1 LHQTDYAGSN
11 CASHPLEPSSHQQQQ
26 LSNINLARGFAY
38 SSWHGC
44 FHTLQ
49 CIGPLYV
56 VPVFLVQAIHTAAD
70 LARIHKSKVT
80 VLVVDHK
87 GEGGDP
93 AVKMQV
99 INK

>member
-1 LHQTDYAGSN
+1 MSLCVCVNVA
-11 CASHPLEPSSHQQQQ
+11 A
-26 LSNINLARGFAY
+26 A
-38 SSWHGC
+38 
-44 FHTLQ
+44 
-49 CIGPLYV
+49 
-56 VPVFLVQAIHTAAD
+56 VQAIHTAAD
-70 LARIHKSKVT
+70 LAKIHNSKIT

>member
-1 LHQTDYAGSN
+1 MHLCS
-11 CASHPLEPSSHQQQQ
+11 CIQQ
-26 LSNINLARGFAY
+26 LAY
-38 SSWHGC
+38 C
-44 FHTLQ
+44 TRTLTRCQ
-49 CIGPLYV
+49 RISATPCLLCLSACVGV
-56 VPVFLVQAIHTAAD
+56 SQAIHTAAD

-93 AVKMQV
+93 AVKLQV

>member
-1 LHQTDYAGSN
+1 MLV
-11 CASHPLEPSSHQQQQ
+11 LL
-26 LSNINLARGFAY
+26 LSV
-38 SSWHGC
+38 C
-44 FHTLQ
+44 VCT
-49 CIGPLYV
+49 
-56 VPVFLVQAIHTAAD
+56 QAIHTAAD
-70 LARIHKSKVT
+70 LAKIHNSKIT